1 MIHKDNTVDMKQMPS
16 CDHLRFSRKHSPK
29 RAIQAPSAIKERE
42 RAGTGGIVSSADQ
55 SVLLAWKWIRS
66 CIVVMSVSKDCN
78 RWENEVRR
86 TRIAAVRG

>member
-42 RAGTGGIVSSADQ
+42 RAGPKRIVCSAAQ
-55 SVLLAWKWIRS
+55 SMLLAWKWTTS
-66 CIVVMSVSKDCN
+66 CIVVIVVSEDCN
-78 RWENEVRR
+78 R
-86 TRIAAVRG
+86 